1 MGVGRPGGYL
11 FVLPLLSLLVGC
23 GDGGGG
29 GDGQLGTI
37 GGGVGTT
44 SLVYVTNMGS
54 NTVSGYTINSTTGGL
69 AAVPGSPFA
78 GVSSPSAITV
88 SSNGFFA
95 YVTNSGSSNTVTAFR
110 VGTNGALLSVTPTP
124 TNPNPAAVGLNPT
137 AATLSP
143 DTEFLYVANSG
154 SDTVT
159 AFAIGSG
166 GELTLIPQSSPT
178 LNPISSGGTAPQAMA
193 TATNSRVLYVANSG
207 SSNVT
212 AFSIGGTG
220 LLTLV
225 PSTASNPNPISTGGT
240 TPRAMA
246 VAPGGR
252 FLYAANRGS
261 NNVTV
266 FSIGGAGLLTL
277 VPSTGS
283 NPNPIS
289 VGGTALND
297 LTVSSDGQFLYT
309 ANGGGNVT
317 AFTIGGS
324 GLLSLIPASG
334 NILNPTVA
342 GTAPAA
348 VTISPNGQFLYVA
361 NGGGNV
367 STYQITAQTGALSPL
382 SPLLGN
388 PFPAGTSP
396 SGIAIPG
403 RP

>member
-1 MGVGRPGGYL
+1 M
-11 FVLPLLSLLVGC
+11 
-23 GDGGGG
+23 
-29 GDGQLGTI
+29 
-37 GGGVGTT
+37 
-44 SLVYVTNMGS
+44 
-54 NTVSGYTINSTTGGL
+54 
-69 AAVPGSPFA
+69 A
-78 GVSSPSAITV
+78 
-88 SSNGFFA
+88 
-95 YVTNSGSSNTVTAFR
+95 
-110 VGTNGALLSVTPTP
+110 TNG
-124 TNPNPAAVGLNPT
+124 
-137 AATLSP
+137 
-143 DTEFLYVANSG
+143 
-154 SDTVT
+154 
-159 AFAIGSG
+159 
-166 GELTLIPQSSPT
+166 
-178 LNPISSGGTAPQAMA
+178 
-193 TATNSRVLYVANSG
+193 RVLYVANSG
-207 SSNVT
+207 SNTVT

-225 PSTASNPNPISTGGT
+225 PST
-240 TPRAMA
+240 
-246 VAPGGR
+246 
-252 FLYAANRGS
+252 
-261 NNVTV
+261 
-266 FSIGGAGLLTL
+266 GA
-277 VPSTGS
+277 

-289 VGGTALND
+289 VGGTAPND

-348 VTISPNGQFLYVA
+348 VTVSPNGQFLYVA

-367 STYQITAQTGALSPL
+367 STYQTAAQTGALSPL

>member
-1 MGVGRPGGYL
+1 
-11 FVLPLLSLLVGC
+11 
-23 GDGGGG
+23 
-29 GDGQLGTI
+29 
-37 GGGVGTT
+37 
-44 SLVYVTNMGS
+44 
-54 NTVSGYTINSTTGGL
+54 
-69 AAVPGSPFA
+69 
-78 GVSSPSAITV
+78 
-88 SSNGFFA
+88 
-95 YVTNSGSSNTVTAFR
+95 
-110 VGTNGALLSVTPTP
+110 
-124 TNPNPAAVGLNPT
+124 
-137 AATLSP
+137 
-143 DTEFLYVANSG
+143 
-154 SDTVT
+154 
-159 AFAIGSG
+159 
-166 GELTLIPQSSPT
+166 
-178 LNPISSGGTAPQAMA
+178 
-193 TATNSRVLYVANSG
+193 
-207 SSNVT
+207 
-212 AFSIGGTG
+212 
-220 LLTLV
+220 V

-266 FSIGGAGLLTL
+266 FSIGAAGLLTL
-277 VPSTGS
+277 VPSTGA

-289 VGGTALND
+289 VGGTAPND

-348 VTISPNGQFLYVA
+348 VTVSPNGQFLYVA

-367 STYQITAQTGALSPL
+367 STYQIAAQTGALSPL